1 MSTQARI
8 YKRMNKIKDRVS
20 RRPGLYTTES
30 ETDKLVWFTGDPD
43 DGQFGIIVGSDGI
56 VMTKTLMHEL
66 GDVINEMRRM
76 EGWQ

>member
-1 MSTQARI
+1 M
-8 YKRMNKIKDRVS
+8 
-20 RRPGLYTTES
+20 YTTES